1 MSIPGGGAKAKR
13 RDVTVVFDGA
23 NHSQRALDELQ
34 KAGFRPEQVSTKI
47 HDKKA
52 EGAAGIAGTTLALI
66 LGVVLGAL
74 IGGALGY
81 FILDGTLPIIFGAL
95 AGVSAGGAIA
105 TAVARALEAR
115 QPSSAGGLR
124 QGSVLLTVQAD
135 SDKQA
140 KDARALFDRLGAKQL
155 PADAQR

>member
-1 MSIPGGGAKAKR
+1 MSTGGGGAKAGR
-13 RDVTVVFDGA
+13 RAVTAVFDGA

-34 KAGFRPEQVSTKI
+34 KVGFRAEQVSTKI
-47 HDKKA
+47 HDKNA
-52 EGAAGIAGTTLALI
+52 EGGGGLAGTTLALI

-81 FILDGTLPIIFGAL
+81 VILDGTLPIVLGAL
-95 AGVSAGGAIA
+95 AGASAGGAIA
-105 TAVARALEAR
+105 TAAARALEAR
-115 QPSSAGGLR
+115 QPSSAGGIR

-155 PADAQR
+155 PADANR